1 MTHSASF
8 CPWLCYLNGGFSLS
22 GWRLPGNS
30 LYDSFVTSHLHVT
43 CSCFSWWIVDDSWAK
58 CPSSDT
64 IIAYHSYIMC
74 VSPCHIIQSILSID
88 ITSNCSLSDTEIK
101 SIHHNPQRRLARFC
115 HGNFQAFGTATPFG
129 LGIAPLSISNSI
141 VNF

>member
-1 MTHSASF
+1 
-8 CPWLCYLNGGFSLS
+8 
-22 GWRLPGNS
+22 
-30 LYDSFVTSHLHVT
+30 LHVT

-64 IIAYHSYIMC
+64 IIAYHSYIMMHC
-74 VSPCHIIQSILSID
+74 VSPCHIIQSILSIH
-88 ITSNCSLSDTEIK
+88 ITSNCSLSDTVIK